1 MPKVT
6 QEHLDARRA
15 QILEGAGRAFA
26 QYGYDGATVA
36 RLEGATGLSRGA
48 IFHYF
53 DGKQDLFF
61 EVAAEINRRF
71 VAAIQAGGLGDAL
84 REIAAASP
92 ELLAVLF
99 EMEARLH
106 RDREFMRRIE
116 EASEELRPALESW
129 FEEQREQGALRTDV
143 EWTELAR
150 FAIMVTNGL
159 AHRLALG
166 EPTDVDSVVRLLED
180 ALRPQRD

>member
-1 MPKVT
+1 
-6 QEHLDARRA
+6 
-15 QILEGAGRAFA
+15 
-26 QYGYDGATVA
+26 
-36 RLEGATGLSRGA
+36 
-48 IFHYF
+48 
-53 DGKQDLFF
+53 
-61 EVAAEINRRF
+61 
-71 VAAIQAGGLGDAL
+71 
-84 REIAAASP
+84 
-92 ELLAVLF
+92 
-99 EMEARLH
+99 MEARLH

-129 FEEQREQGALRTDV
+129 FEEQREKGALRTDV